1 MAPLSLKCQPT
12 SEDIKL
18 HIIVTY
24 GVMSCGSVRRKDVVK
39 EGCRKAVLV
48 VWEEGC
54 RKAVLG
60 AWEKGCRKAV
70 LGVWEEGCRKA
81 VLGLSLGGR
90 MS

>member
-39 EGCRKAVLV
+39 EGCRKAVL
-48 VWEEGC
+48 
-54 RKAVLG
+54 
-60 AWEKGCRKAV
+60 
-70 LGVWEEGCRKA
+70 GVWEEDVVKQCLELGRKD
-81 VLGLSLGGR
+81 VVKQCLEFGR
-90 MS
+90 KDVVKQCLD